1 MNILNRRMFAEGDV
15 ANAQPQPRMDI
26 PKLIEYYVSQGYN
39 SVDIK
44 EMLPQVSFQEIES
57 LVGAL
62 GGSLNPAIASPGAN
76 EFTGDINPF
85 LQMPE
90 TTTLANAE
98 GMTTINP
105 SFPVGAASPELPSED
120 DISLIPEDIRRYIQA
135 ASKVLDDEGLVQGLK
150 ISFDLSEEEARNMI
164 GMSLKPSTDID
175 MIDPSR
181 PSPQD
186 LLTIDDGLPEISGI
200 GQSQSVGNSSLGN
213 NEFIANGQSF
223 IIDDEFRNNLKN
235 GNVTARSL
243 FQIVRAEDFDAGPDA
258 MKEILTFVQQNNPGI
273 FSGLTPNPEG
283 LSEEE
288 RLGSYISPESFG
300 TVGDDVLRS
309 GRNFLFDATESLAS
323 IVGGGIGG
331 PRVRQKIK
339 DAYEGTEYTQ
349 SEVIDDNLAVLQ
361 ESYGLKSIDKSLED
375 IAKEE
380 ANPEVFTFKE
390 DQFKDGELD
399 KKVSQNDVDA
409 QKETKKQGESADP
422 AKAADPVTTGADPD
436 TKAEKEKDDIPGI
449 NTLSDDNDGA
459 EEIASSIFGNF
470 GSFINSDANLRMMRN
485 VGKGLTQYG
494 NFAEGIG
501 IGAAAASEERVLEEQ
516 LEKERQA
523 KSTEELIKAG
533 KGVSL
538 KPSDIKGL
546 NLMAE
551 ELNTNVG
558 FFEGGEAS
566 IAIMNDT
573 ISLFEEAVDK
583 GVKITGLPGRFE
595 RFKDEAAAFAGYDKE
610 ASPATKIQ
618 NMIEQ
623 VKQRS
628 IRAILQES
636 GRTISDTDRDIVN
649 RVFGD
654 LDLTSPPGE
663 ILKKL
668 KNARQSL
675 VTSNIDKRNTISTT
689 YKLIQNPSYGN
700 VGTDAISSY
709 KDLLETIIN
718 SEDYSFNNPI
728 ILGNIK
734 LDRSPAGIFL
744 DTTK

>member
-1 MNILNRRMFAEGDV
+1 
-15 ANAQPQPRMDI
+15 
-26 PKLIEYYVSQGYN
+26 
-39 SVDIK
+39 
-44 EMLPQVSFQEIES
+44 
-57 LVGAL
+57 
-62 GGSLNPAIASPGAN
+62 
-76 EFTGDINPF
+76 
-85 LQMPE
+85 
-90 TTTLANAE
+90 
-98 GMTTINP
+98 
-105 SFPVGAASPELPSED
+105 
-120 DISLIPEDIRRYIQA
+120 
-135 ASKVLDDEGLVQGLK
+135 
-150 ISFDLSEEEARNMI
+150 MI

-300 TVGDDVLRS
+300 TVADDVLRS
-309 GRNFLFDATESLAS
+309 GRNFLFDATEGLAS

-399 KKVSQNDVDA
+399 KKVSQTDVDA
-409 QKETKKQGESADP
+409 QKETPTTDDDATGTST
-422 AKAADPVTTGADPD
+422 DPVTTGADPD
-436 TKAEKEKDDIPGI
+436 TKAEKEEDDIPGI
-449 NTLSDDNDGA
+449 TPSTPNDEA
-459 EEIASSIFGNF
+459 EQLLTVFDKVG
-470 GSFINSDANLRMMRN
+470 GFINSDANLRMMRN

-501 IGAAAASEERVLEEQ
+501 IGAAAASEERQLQEQ
-516 LEKERQA
+516 VDA
-523 KSTEELIKAG
+523 KRDAELAAEIIKKGGPRDNALIKTIRDAKVNIG
-533 KGVSL
+533 NNYREFQESDSTIRLTNSVLQFINDGDITSL
-538 KPSDIKGL
+538 ASRL
-546 NLMAE
+546 
-551 ELNTNVG
+551 NVG
-558 FFEGGEAS
+558 KDRLLTLAGLGPEDITDQSPRGRAQN
-566 IAIMNDT
+566 ALT
-573 ISLFEEAVDK
+573 IL
-583 GVKITGLPGRFE
+583 
-595 RFKDEAAAFAGYDKE
+595 
-610 ASPATKIQ
+610 
-618 NMIEQ
+618 
-623 VKQRS
+623 KQKN
-628 IRAILQES
+628 IKAILNES
-636 GRTISDTDRDIVN
+636 SRTISNIDRDIAD
-649 RVFGD
+649 RIAGSLEDF
-654 LDLTSPPGE
+654 DLTTPGA
-663 ILKKL
+663 LKQKL
-668 KNARQSL
+668 EETLRSATETKRAARISAGAEADLLRETGDYNALESALKDFLQKEVSGEYTPTG
-675 VTSNIDKRNTISTT
+675 TSSTT
-689 YKLIQNPSYGN
+689 GS
-700 VGTDAISSY
+700 ISS
-709 KDLLETIIN
+709 KDPNDIQ
-718 SEDYSFNNPI
+718 
-728 ILGNIK
+728 
-734 LDRSPAGIFL
+734 LDITGE
-744 DTTK
+744 

>member
-85 LQMPE
+85 LQIPE
-90 TTTLANAE
+90 TATIANAE

-135 ASKVLDDEGLVQGLK
+135 ASKVLDNEGLVQGLK
-150 ISFDLSEEEARNMI
+150 INFDISEEEARNMI

-300 TVGDDVLRS
+300 TVADDVLRS
-309 GRNFLFDATESLAS
+309 GRNFLFDATEGLAS

-399 KKVSQNDVDA
+399 KKVSQTDVDA

-436 TKAEKEKDDIPGI
+436 TKAEKEEDDIPGI
-449 NTLSDDNDGA
+449 TPSTPNDEA
-459 EEIASSIFGNF
+459 EQLLTVFDKVG
-470 GSFINSDANLRMMRN
+470 GFINSDANLRMMRN

-501 IGAAAASEERVLEEQ
+501 IGAAAASEERQLQEQ
-516 LEKERQA
+516 LDA
-523 KSTEELIKAG
+523 KTNAELAAKKAELEASG
-533 KGVSL
+533 QLEFKDRKDVLAATQEMNDSVRTYNNAVVAESLVDEVLRFASGNDDLTSFASKIGATVDDLLVAASL
-538 KPSDIKGL
+538 KKGDDVSKMSDTKRAQIALDILTNANIK
-546 NLMAE
+546 E
-551 ELNTNVG
+551 
-558 FFEGGEAS
+558 
-566 IAIMNDT
+566 
-573 ISLFEEAVDK
+573 
-583 GVKITGLPGRFE
+583 
-595 RFKDEAAAFAGYDKE
+595 
-610 ASPATKIQ
+610 
-618 NMIEQ
+618 
-623 VKQRS
+623 
-628 IRAILQES
+628 ILGES
-636 GRTISDTDRDIVN
+636 GRTISNIDRDIAN
-649 RVFGD
+649 RIAGNLNMKSIQSIGELKTRLQNNLLNITEKKNAAQRNIKASVRFLYPYDKSAIDDEIFFIFINELGMKA
-654 LDLTSPPGE
+654 PPGYSQ
-663 ILKKL
+663 K
-668 KNARQSL
+668 
-675 VTSNIDKRNTISTT
+675 
-689 YKLIQNPSYGN
+689 
-700 VGTDAISSY
+700 SS
-709 KDLLETIIN
+709 D
-718 SEDYSFNNPI
+718 S
-728 ILGNIK
+728 
-734 LDRSPAGIFL
+734 SPEPGGIFID
-744 DTTK
+744 DTK

>member
-62 GGSLNPAIASPGAN
+62 GGSLNPDIASPGAN

-85 LQMPE
+85 LQIPE
-90 TTTLANAE
+90 TATIANAE
-98 GMTTINP
+98 GMTTMNP

-181 PSPQD
+181 PSSQD
-186 LLTIDDGLPEISGI
+186 LITIDDGLPEISGI

-235 GNVTARSL
+235 GNVTARSI

-258 MKEILTFVQQNNPGI
+258 MKEILTFVQQNNPGM

-300 TVGDDVLRS
+300 TVGDDVFRA
-309 GRNFLFDATESLAS
+309 GRNFLLDATESLAS

-380 ANPEVFTFKE
+380 VKPIEAKVPEVIPGETPTKE
-390 DQFKDGELD
+390 ETPTTDD
-399 KKVSQNDVDA
+399 DA
-409 QKETKKQGESADP
+409 TGTST
-422 AKAADPVTTGADPD
+422 DPVTTGADPD

-501 IGAAAASEERVLEEQ
+501 IGAAAASEERVLEDQ

-523 KSTEELIKAG
+523 KITEELIKAG
-533 KGVSL
+533 KDVLL

-546 NLMAE
+546 DLMAK

-689 YKLIQNPSYGN
+689 YKLMQNPSYGN

>member
-1 MNILNRRMFAEGDV
+1 MFAEGDV

-85 LQMPE
+85 LQIPE
-90 TTTLANAE
+90 TATIANAE

-135 ASKVLDDEGLVQGLK
+135 ASKVLDNEGLVQGLK
-150 ISFDLSEEEARNMI
+150 INFDISEEEARNMI

-300 TVGDDVLRS
+300 TVADDVLRS
-309 GRNFLFDATESLAS
+309 GRNFLFDATEGLAS

-399 KKVSQNDVDA
+399 KKVSQTDVDA

-436 TKAEKEKDDIPGI
+436 TKAEKEEDDIPGI
-449 NTLSDDNDGA
+449 TPSTPNDEA
-459 EEIASSIFGNF
+459 EQLLTVFDKVG
-470 GSFINSDANLRMMRN
+470 GFINSDANLRMMRN

-501 IGAAAASEERVLEEQ
+501 IGAAAASEERQLQEQ
-516 LEKERQA
+516 LDA
-523 KSTEELIKAG
+523 KTNAELAAKKAELEASG
-533 KGVSL
+533 QLEFKDRKDVLAATQEMNDSVRTYNNAVVAESLVDEVLRFASGNDDLTSFASKIGATVDDLLVAASL
-538 KPSDIKGL
+538 KKGDDVSKMSDTKRAQIALDILTNANIK
-546 NLMAE
+546 E
-551 ELNTNVG
+551 
-558 FFEGGEAS
+558 
-566 IAIMNDT
+566 
-573 ISLFEEAVDK
+573 
-583 GVKITGLPGRFE
+583 
-595 RFKDEAAAFAGYDKE
+595 
-610 ASPATKIQ
+610 
-618 NMIEQ
+618 
-623 VKQRS
+623 
-628 IRAILQES
+628 ILGES
-636 GRTISDTDRDIVN
+636 GRTISNIDRDIAN
-649 RVFGD
+649 RIAGNLNMKSIQSIGELKTRLQNNLLNITEKKNAAQRNIKASVRFLYPYDKSAIDDEIFFIFINELGMKA
-654 LDLTSPPGE
+654 PPGYSQ
-663 ILKKL
+663 K
-668 KNARQSL
+668 
-675 VTSNIDKRNTISTT
+675 
-689 YKLIQNPSYGN
+689 
-700 VGTDAISSY
+700 SS
-709 KDLLETIIN
+709 D
-718 SEDYSFNNPI
+718 S
-728 ILGNIK
+728 
-734 LDRSPAGIFL
+734 SPEPGGIFID
-744 DTTK
+744 DTK

>member
-1 MNILNRRMFAEGDV
+1 MFAEGDV

-85 LQMPE
+85 LQIPE
-90 TTTLANAE
+90 TATIANAE

-300 TVGDDVLRS
+300 TVADDVLRS
-309 GRNFLFDATESLAS
+309 GRNFLFDATEGLAS

-399 KKVSQNDVDA
+399 KKVSQTDVDA
-409 QKETKKQGESADP
+409 QKETPTTDDDATGTST
-422 AKAADPVTTGADPD
+422 DPVTTGADPD
-436 TKAEKEKDDIPGI
+436 TKAEKEEDDIPGI
-449 NTLSDDNDGA
+449 TPSTPNDEA
-459 EEIASSIFGNF
+459 EQLLTVFDKVG
-470 GSFINSDANLRMMRN
+470 GFINSDANLRMMRN

-501 IGAAAASEERVLEEQ
+501 IGAAAASEERQLQEQ
-516 LEKERQA
+516 VDA
-523 KSTEELIKAG
+523 KRDAELAAEIIKKGGPRDNALIKTIRDAKVNIG
-533 KGVSL
+533 NNYREFQESDSTIRLTNSVLQFINDGDITSL
-538 KPSDIKGL
+538 ASRL
-546 NLMAE
+546 
-551 ELNTNVG
+551 NVG
-558 FFEGGEAS
+558 KDRLLTLAGLGPEDITDQSPRGRAQN
-566 IAIMNDT
+566 ALT
-573 ISLFEEAVDK
+573 IL
-583 GVKITGLPGRFE
+583 
-595 RFKDEAAAFAGYDKE
+595 
-610 ASPATKIQ
+610 
-618 NMIEQ
+618 
-623 VKQRS
+623 KQKN
-628 IRAILQES
+628 IKAILNES
-636 GRTISDTDRDIVN
+636 SRTISNIDRDIAD
-649 RVFGD
+649 RIAGSLEDF
-654 LDLTSPPGE
+654 DLTTPGA
-663 ILKKL
+663 LKQKL
-668 KNARQSL
+668 EETLRSATETKRAARISAGAEADLLRETGDYNALESALKDFLQKEVSGEYTPTG
-675 VTSNIDKRNTISTT
+675 TSSTT
-689 YKLIQNPSYGN
+689 GS
-700 VGTDAISSY
+700 ISS
-709 KDLLETIIN
+709 KDPNDIQ
-718 SEDYSFNNPI
+718 
-728 ILGNIK
+728 
-734 LDRSPAGIFL
+734 LDITGE
-744 DTTK
+744 

>member
-85 LQMPE
+85 LQIPE
-90 TTTLANAE
+90 TATIANAE

-120 DISLIPEDIRRYIQA
+120 DISLIPEDIRRYIQS

-449 NTLSDDNDGA
+449 TPSTPNDEA
-459 EEIASSIFGNF
+459 EQLLTVFDKVG
-470 GSFINSDANLRMMRN
+470 GFINSDANLRMMRN

-501 IGAAAASEERVLEEQ
+501 IGAAAASEERQLQEQ
-516 LEKERQA
+516 LDA
-523 KSTEELIKAG
+523 KTNAELAAKKAELEASG
-533 KGVSL
+533 QLEFKDRKDVLAATQEMNDSVRTYNNAVVAESLVDEVLRFASGNDDLTSFASKIGATVDDLLVAASL
-538 KPSDIKGL
+538 KKGDDVSKMKDTKRAQIALDIL
-546 NLMAE
+546 
-551 ELNTNVG
+551 TN
-558 FFEGGEAS
+558 AN
-566 IAIMNDT
+566 I
-573 ISLFEEAVDK
+573 
-583 GVKITGLPGRFE
+583 
-595 RFKDEAAAFAGYDKE
+595 KE
-610 ASPATKIQ
+610 
-618 NMIEQ
+618 
-623 VKQRS
+623 
-628 IRAILQES
+628 ILGES
-636 GRTISDTDRDIVN
+636 GRTISNIDRDIAERIAGSLNMKTIQSIGELKTKLQNNLLNITEKKNAAQRNIKASVRFLYPYDKSAIDDEIFFIFIN
-649 RVFGD
+649 ELGMKA
-654 LDLTSPPGE
+654 PPGYSQ
-663 ILKKL
+663 K
-668 KNARQSL
+668 
-675 VTSNIDKRNTISTT
+675 
-689 YKLIQNPSYGN
+689 
-700 VGTDAISSY
+700 SS
-709 KDLLETIIN
+709 D
-718 SEDYSFNNPI
+718 S
-728 ILGNIK
+728 
-734 LDRSPAGIFL
+734 SPEPGGIFID
-744 DTTK
+744 DTK

>member
-85 LQMPE
+85 LQIPE
-90 TTTLANAE
+90 TATIANAE

-186 LLTIDDGLPEISGI
+186 LLTIDDGLPEISDI
-200 GQSQSVGNSSLGN
+200 GTSSELGANQYRNAEGKLFTIDPVKFKEVLMSENIKELEALIQNPDVEYGPALQEVFRQIVGKRKAGFSSTSPSTFEFGEFLPDPLSLRSGFEDAGGFALDYGKQMVEGVGNLFGGFMSDRDGVQDTFPSERFDFNKDTYFSDPTIGFSPSGNKRKGYTNDALDGIILRSSLG
-213 NEFIANGQSF
+213 EIDQSLEEIAAEEAKPIEEKVPEVIPGETPTKEETPTT
-223 IIDDEFRNNLKN
+223 DD
-235 GNVTARSL
+235 
-243 FQIVRAEDFDAGPDA
+243 
-258 MKEILTFVQQNNPGI
+258 
-273 FSGLTPNPEG
+273 
-283 LSEEE
+283 
-288 RLGSYISPESFG
+288 
-300 TVGDDVLRS
+300 
-309 GRNFLFDATESLAS
+309 DAT
-323 IVGGGIGG
+323 
-331 PRVRQKIK
+331 
-339 DAYEGTEYTQ
+339 GTST
-349 SEVIDDNLAVLQ
+349 
-361 ESYGLKSIDKSLED
+361 
-375 IAKEE
+375 
-380 ANPEVFTFKE
+380 
-390 DQFKDGELD
+390 
-399 KKVSQNDVDA
+399 
-409 QKETKKQGESADP
+409 
-422 AKAADPVTTGADPD
+422 DPVTTGADPD
-436 TKAEKEKDDIPGI
+436 TKAEKEEDDIPGI
-449 NTLSDDNDGA
+449 TPSTPNDEA
-459 EEIASSIFGNF
+459 EQLLTVFDKVG
-470 GSFINSDANLRMMRN
+470 GFINSDANLRMMRN

-523 KSTEELIKAG
+523 KITEELIKAG

>member
-1 MNILNRRMFAEGDV
+1 M
-15 ANAQPQPRMDI
+15 
-26 PKLIEYYVSQGYN
+26 
-39 SVDIK
+39 
-44 EMLPQVSFQEIES
+44 
-57 LVGAL
+57 
-62 GGSLNPAIASPGAN
+62 
-76 EFTGDINPF
+76 
-85 LQMPE
+85 
-90 TTTLANAE
+90 
-98 GMTTINP
+98 
-105 SFPVGAASPELPSED
+105 
-120 DISLIPEDIRRYIQA
+120 
-135 ASKVLDDEGLVQGLK
+135 
-150 ISFDLSEEEARNMI
+150 
-164 GMSLKPSTDID
+164 
-175 MIDPSR
+175 
-181 PSPQD
+181 
-186 LLTIDDGLPEISGI
+186 
-200 GQSQSVGNSSLGN
+200 
-213 NEFIANGQSF
+213 
-223 IIDDEFRNNLKN
+223 
-235 GNVTARSL
+235 
-243 FQIVRAEDFDAGPDA
+243 
-258 MKEILTFVQQNNPGI
+258 
-273 FSGLTPNPEG
+273 
-283 LSEEE
+283 
-288 RLGSYISPESFG
+288 
-300 TVGDDVLRS
+300 
-309 GRNFLFDATESLAS
+309 
-323 IVGGGIGG
+323 
-331 PRVRQKIK
+331 
-339 DAYEGTEYTQ
+339 
-349 SEVIDDNLAVLQ
+349 AVLQ

-380 ANPEVFTFKE
+380 VKPIEAKVPEVIPGETPTKE
-390 DQFKDGELD
+390 ETPTTDD
-399 KKVSQNDVDA
+399 DA
-409 QKETKKQGESADP
+409 TGTST
-422 AKAADPVTTGADPD
+422 DPVTTGADPD

-501 IGAAAASEERVLEEQ
+501 IGAAAASEERVLEDQ
-516 LEKERQA
+516 LDKERQA
-523 KSTEELIKAG
+523 KITEELIKAG
-533 KGVSL
+533 KDVLL

-734 LDRSPAGIFL
+734 LDRSPPGIFL

>member
-85 LQMPE
+85 LQIPE
-90 TTTLANAE
+90 TATIANAE

-135 ASKVLDDEGLVQGLK
+135 ASKVLDNEGLVQGLK

-164 GMSLKPSTDID
+164 GMSLKPSTDIN

-300 TVGDDVLRS
+300 TVADDVLRS
-309 GRNFLFDATESLAS
+309 GRNFLFDATEGLAS

-399 KKVSQNDVDA
+399 KKVSQTDVDA

-436 TKAEKEKDDIPGI
+436 TKAEKEEDDIPGI
-449 NTLSDDNDGA
+449 TPSTPNDEA
-459 EEIASSIFGNF
+459 EQLLTVFDKVG
-470 GSFINSDANLRMMRN
+470 GFINSDANLRMMRN

-501 IGAAAASEERVLEEQ
+501 IGAAAASEERQLQEQ
-516 LEKERQA
+516 LDA
-523 KSTEELIKAG
+523 KTNAELAAKKAELEASG
-533 KGVSL
+533 QLEFKDRKDVLAATQEMNDSVRTYNNAVVAESLVDEVLRFASGNDDLTSFASKIGATVDDLLVAASL
-538 KPSDIKGL
+538 KKGDDVSKMSDTKRAQIALDILTNANIK
-546 NLMAE
+546 E
-551 ELNTNVG
+551 
-558 FFEGGEAS
+558 
-566 IAIMNDT
+566 
-573 ISLFEEAVDK
+573 
-583 GVKITGLPGRFE
+583 
-595 RFKDEAAAFAGYDKE
+595 
-610 ASPATKIQ
+610 
-618 NMIEQ
+618 
-623 VKQRS
+623 
-628 IRAILQES
+628 ILGES
-636 GRTISDTDRDIVN
+636 GRTISNIDRDIAN
-649 RVFGD
+649 RIAGNLNMKSIQSIGELKTRLQNNLLNITEKKNAAQRNIKASVRFLYPYDKSAIDDEIFFIFINELGMKA
-654 LDLTSPPGE
+654 PPGYSQ
-663 ILKKL
+663 K
-668 KNARQSL
+668 
-675 VTSNIDKRNTISTT
+675 
-689 YKLIQNPSYGN
+689 
-700 VGTDAISSY
+700 SS
-709 KDLLETIIN
+709 D
-718 SEDYSFNNPI
+718 S
-728 ILGNIK
+728 
-734 LDRSPAGIFL
+734 SPEPGGIFID
-744 DTTK
+744 DTK

>member
-85 LQMPE
+85 LQIPE
-90 TTTLANAE
+90 TATIANAE

-135 ASKVLDDEGLVQGLK
+135 ASKVLDNEGLVQGLK
-150 ISFDLSEEEARNMI
+150 INFDISEEEARNMI

-300 TVGDDVLRS
+300 TVADDVLRS
-309 GRNFLFDATESLAS
+309 GRNFLFDATEGLAS

-390 DQFKDGELD
+390 DQFKDGDLD
-399 KKVSQNDVDA
+399 KKVSQTDVDA

-436 TKAEKEKDDIPGI
+436 TKAEKEEDDIPGI
-449 NTLSDDNDGA
+449 TPSTPNDEA
-459 EEIASSIFGNF
+459 EQLLTVFDKVG
-470 GSFINSDANLRMMRN
+470 GFINSDANLRMMRN

-501 IGAAAASEERVLEEQ
+501 IGAAAASEERQLQEQ
-516 LEKERQA
+516 LDA
-523 KSTEELIKAG
+523 KTNAELAAKKAELEASG
-533 KGVSL
+533 QLEFKDRKDVLAATQEMNDSVRTYNNAVVAESLVDEVLRFASGNDDLTSFASKIGATVDDLLVAASL
-538 KPSDIKGL
+538 KKGDDVSKMSDTKRAQIALDILTNANIK
-546 NLMAE
+546 E
-551 ELNTNVG
+551 
-558 FFEGGEAS
+558 
-566 IAIMNDT
+566 
-573 ISLFEEAVDK
+573 
-583 GVKITGLPGRFE
+583 
-595 RFKDEAAAFAGYDKE
+595 
-610 ASPATKIQ
+610 
-618 NMIEQ
+618 
-623 VKQRS
+623 
-628 IRAILQES
+628 ILGES
-636 GRTISDTDRDIVN
+636 GRTISNIDRDIAN
-649 RVFGD
+649 RIAGNLNMKSIQSIGELKTRLQNNLLNITEKKNAAQRNIKASVRFLYPYDKSAIDDEIFFIFINELGMKA
-654 LDLTSPPGE
+654 PPGYSQ
-663 ILKKL
+663 K
-668 KNARQSL
+668 
-675 VTSNIDKRNTISTT
+675 
-689 YKLIQNPSYGN
+689 
-700 VGTDAISSY
+700 SS
-709 KDLLETIIN
+709 D
-718 SEDYSFNNPI
+718 S
-728 ILGNIK
+728 
-734 LDRSPAGIFL
+734 SPEPGGIFID
-744 DTTK
+744 DTK